1 MQNNMEPDLIDDE
14 QILLR
19 CEVTDEALEASAF
32 VGVSAFFTLGNCT
45 GLDSCPA

>member
-19 CEVTDEALEASAF
+19 CEVSDEALEASAF
-32 VGVSAFFTLGNCT
+32 VGVSVLFTLGNCT